1 MIISQLVRETAK
13 HLSENPL
20 FEAEQM
26 VMAVCNLD
34 RTELVLRGRNEASE
48 EEKEKVNDMVLR
60 RLKGEPL
67 QYIIGECEFMSLKF
81 YTERGVLIPRS
92 DTETLVEKIL
102 DFTDENK
109 EYKVL
114 DICTGTGCI
123 GISIANYRKKAE
135 VKLLDISDIAIN
147 LAKRNII
154 LNNVNDRVFAEK
166 EDILKDYPKEK
177 YDIIVSNPP
186 YIESD
191 VIDTL
196 QVEVKDYEPHLAL
209 DGGKDGLIF
218 YRRIADIAPKMLNV
232 GGILAF
238 EIGYNQ
244 GSKVLEIMKKSFYN
258 IQIIKDLCGNDR
270 VVIGIRR

>member
-1 MIISQLVRETAK
+1 MVISQLVRETAK
-13 HLSENPL
+13 RLSENPL

-34 RTELVLRGRNEASE
+34 RTELVLKGRNEASE
-48 EEKEKVNDMVLR
+48 EEIEKVNDMVLR

>member
-1 MIISQLVRETAK
+1 MVISKFVRETAK

-34 RTELVLRGRNEASE
+34 RTELVLKGRNDVSE
-48 EEKEKVNDMVLR
+48 EEIEKVNDMVLR

-244 GSKVLEIMKKSFYN
+244 GSKVLELMEKNFYN

>member
-1 MIISQLVRETAK
+1 MVISQLVRETAK

-34 RTELVLRGRNEASE
+34 RTELVLKGRNDVSE

-244 GSKVLEIMKKSFYN
+244 GSKVLELMEKNFYN

>member
-1 MIISQLVRETAK
+1 MVISKFVRETAK

-34 RTELVLRGRNEASE
+34 RTELVLKGRNDVSE
-48 EEKEKVNDMVLR
+48 EEIEKVNDMVLR

-123 GISIANYRKKAE
+123 GISIANYRKKAK

-166 EDILKDYPKEK
+166 EDILKDYPKDK

-191 VIDTL
+191 IIDTL

>member
-1 MIISQLVRETAK
+1 MVISQLVRETAK
-13 HLSENPL
+13 RLSENPL

-26 VMAVCNLD
+26 VMSVCNLN
-34 RTELVLRGRNEASE
+34 RTELVLKGRNEVSE
-48 EEKEKVNDMVLR
+48 EETEKVNDMVLR

-81 YTERGVLIPRS
+81 YTEKGVLIPRS

-102 DFTDENK
+102 DFTDENE

-147 LAKRNII
+147 LAKRNIV
-154 LNNVNDRVFAEK
+154 LNDVSDRVFTEK
-166 EDILKDYPKEK
+166 KDILKDYPKEK

-218 YRRIADIAPKMLNV
+218 YRRIADIAPDMLNKDGV
-232 GGILAF
+232 LAF

-244 GSKVLEIMKKSFYN
+244 GSKVLELMKKNFYN

>member
-1 MIISQLVRETAK
+1 MVISQLVRETAK

-34 RTELVLRGRNEASE
+34 RTELVLKGRNEASE
-48 EEKEKVNDMVLR
+48 EEIEKVNDMVLR

>member
-1 MIISQLVRETAK
+1 MVISQLVRETAK
-13 HLSENPL
+13 RLSENPL

-34 RTELVLRGRNEASE
+34 RTELVLKGRNDVSE
-48 EEKEKVNDMVLR
+48 EEIEKVNDMVLR

-102 DFTDENK
+102 DFTDENE
-109 EYKVL
+109 EYKAL

-218 YRRIADIAPKMLNV
+218 YRRIVDIAPDMLNKD
-232 GGILAF
+232 GILAF

>member
-1 MIISQLVRETAK
+1 MVISQLVRETAK
-13 HLSENPL
+13 RLSENPL

-26 VMAVCNLD
+26 VMSVCDLD
-34 RTELVLRGRNEASE
+34 RTELVLKGRNEVSE
-48 EEKEKVNDMVLR
+48 EETEKVNDMVLR

-102 DFTDENK
+102 DFTDENE

-135 VKLLDISDIAIN
+135 VKLLDISDTAID
-147 LAKRNII
+147 LAKRNIV
-154 LNNVNDRVFAEK
+154 LNDVSDRVFTEK
-166 EDILKDYPKEK
+166 KDILKDYPKEK

-218 YRRIADIAPKMLNV
+218 YRRIVDIAPDMLNKD
-232 GGILAF
+232 GILAF

-244 GSKVLEIMKKSFYN
+244 GSKVLELMEKNFYN

>member
-1 MIISQLVRETAK
+1 MVISQLVRETAK
-13 HLSENPL
+13 RLSENPL

-34 RTELVLRGRNEASE
+34 RTELVLKGRNEASE

>member
-1 MIISQLVRETAK
+1 MVISQLVRETAK
-13 HLSENPL
+13 RLSENPL

-34 RTELVLRGRNEASE
+34 RTELVLKGRNEASE

-166 EDILKDYPKEK
+166 EDILKDYPKDK

>member
-1 MIISQLVRETAK
+1 MVISQLVRETAK
-13 HLSENPL
+13 RLSENPL

-34 RTELVLRGRNEASE
+34 RTELVLKGRNEASE

-81 YTERGVLIPRS
+81 YTEKGVLIPRS

-102 DFTDENK
+102 DFTDENE

-154 LNNVNDRVFAEK
+154 LNDVNDRVFAEK

>member
-1 MIISQLVRETAK
+1 MVISQFVRETAK
-13 HLSENPL
+13 RLSENPL

-26 VMAVCNLD
+26 VMSVCNLD
-34 RTELVLRGRNEASE
+34 RTELVLKGRNEVSE
-48 EEKEKVNDMVLR
+48 EETEKVNDMVLR

-81 YTERGVLIPRS
+81 YTEKGVLIPRS

-102 DFTDENK
+102 DFTDENE

-154 LNNVNDRVFAEK
+154 LNDVKDRVFAEK
-166 EDILKDYPKEK
+166 KDIMKDYPEDK

-218 YRRIADIAPKMLNV
+218 YRRIVDIAPDMLNKD
-232 GGILAF
+232 GILAF

-244 GSKVLEIMKKSFYN
+244 GSKVLELMEKNFYN

>member
-1 MIISQLVRETAK
+1 MVISQLVRETAK

-34 RTELVLRGRNEASE
+34 RTELVLKGRNDVSE
-48 EEKEKVNDMVLR
+48 EEIEKVNDMVLR

-218 YRRIADIAPKMLNV
+218 YRRIVDIAPDMLNKD
-232 GGILAF
+232 GILAF

-244 GSKVLEIMKKSFYN
+244 GSKVLELMEKNFYN

>member
-1 MIISQLVRETAK
+1 MVISQLVRETAK

-34 RTELVLRGRNEASE
+34 RTELVLKGRNDVSE